1 MKIEHIALSALK
13 PWPKNPRAGRNGIDD
28 LLASIKA
35 HGLIEPLVVTPN
47 GEGYDVIAGNRRLR
61 ALQQLDDPATTVTCH
76 VLPEGLDDDKLL
88 EIALA
93 ENAIRLDMHPMD
105 EAEAFA
111 ELAGNGK
118 DLPGIAAAF
127 NVSERFVKQRL
138 ILTALPAKAREAF
151 RKGEIQ
157 YQDAI
162 ALARLH
168 DPKLVAKALK
178 LGKEWNGNVAGAAR
192 SLGKDEKRFYVK
204 HARFEDPE
212 TFGTAEDFFD
222 TDGDGNPAGPYFV
235 DYNNAMQC
243 QMLWLTGHRADLERS
258 GAWEFVS
265 MVPEAGYFTAYRVA
279 DDKEKEKRH
288 VGLVLSILPS
298 GEVQELRS
306 ISLKGEKQ
314 KAKEKVKKDV
324 AAKAEA
330 GEKVHA
336 GEVSRAFELDLA
348 ELHRA
353 ALVAHMAK
361 NPELLAEHLAD
372 LVRFQYFGT
381 KTHDDV
387 TAAVRPV
394 LEAVTKTG
402 TLAAMVALQ
411 IANAPGGT
419 LRKQLAKTLDLE
431 VIEWPKVMLMR
442 LPRSMVEAEAKALK
456 LKMEGEISKTQL
468 VERIWKHR
476 PKGWVPLYAKL

>member
-1 MKIEHIALSALK
+1 MKIESIKLNLLK
-13 PWPKNPRAGRNGIDD
+13 PWPQNPRAARTDVAD
-28 LLASIKA
+28 LVASIQA
-35 HGLIEPLVVTPN
+35 HGLIEPLVVAPN
-47 GEGYDVIAGNRRLR
+47 GDSTYDVIAGNRRLL
-61 ALQQLDDPATTVTCH
+61 ALQQLDDPETPVSCH
-76 VLPEGLDDDKLL
+76 VLPESLDDDKLL

-111 ELAGNGK
+111 KLAIEGR

-127 NVSERFVKQRL
+127 SVSERFVKQRL
-138 ILTALPAKAREAF
+138 MLTALPAKAREAF
-151 RKGEIQ
+151 RKGDIK
-157 YQDAI
+157 YADAV

-178 LGKEWNGNVAGAAR
+178 LSKEWNGNVAGAAR
-192 SLGKDEKRFYVK
+192 SLENDEKRFYVK
-204 HARFEDPE
+204 HVRFDEPE
-212 TFGTAEDFFD
+212 MFRITEDFFD
-222 TDGDGNPAGPYFV
+222 TDGDGKPAGPYFV

-243 QMLWLTGHRADLERS
+243 QMLWLTGHRGDLERS

-265 MVPEAGYFTAYRVA
+265 MAPEAGYFTAYRRA
-279 DDKEKEKRH
+279 EDKEERH

-298 GEVQELRS
+298 GQVQETRS

-314 KAKEKVKKDV
+314 KAKEKAKKET

-330 GEKVHA
+330 GEKVQG
-336 GEVSRAFELDLA
+336 GEISRAFELDLA

-361 NPELLAEHLAD
+361 DPKLLAEHIGD

-381 KTHDDV
+381 KAHDDV

-411 IANAPGGT
+411 IANAPGDK

-431 VIEWPKVMLMR
+431 VIEWPRVMLMR
-442 LPRSMVEAEAKALK
+442 LPRPMLEAEAKALK
-456 LKMEGEISKTQL
+456 LKMEGEITKQQL

-476 PKGWVPLYAKL
+476 PKGWVPLYARL